1 MMSEMTLQ
9 IESDR
14 QAPAKSRSKLAE
26 LRNELEPRFEDVLLV
41 VSELVS
47 NSVRH
52 GDCDAVDVKVEAED
66 DYVRV
71 EVTDDG
77 EGFDLES
84 PRGEGLG
91 LFLVDKLARSW
102 GVVDDGRFTVW
113 AEIPKT
119 ELANA

>member
-1 MMSEMTLQ
+1 MREMTLQ
-9 IESDR
+9 VESDI
-14 QAPAKSRSKLAE
+14 QAPRKSRSKLNA
-26 LRNELEPRFEDVLLV
+26 LRDQLEPRFEDVLLV

-52 GDCDAVDVKVEAED
+52 GACDAVDVKVEAVD

-77 EGFDLES
+77 EGFELEA

-91 LFLVDKLARSW
+91 LFLVDQLSRSW
-102 GVVDDGRFTVW
+102 GVVNDGRFTVW
-113 AEIPKT
+113 AEIPKN
-119 ELANA
+119 ELAET